1 MGVQVVVM
9 SLRQEWEVEMYY
21 RKLCEAAQRREQ
33 EGNIPGTIIGGA
45 IIGYLCPYCGKVPAS
60 SR

>member
-1 MGVQVVVM
+1 M